1 MLLRILA
8 ELARN
13 PNPLQVL
20 QQQLTVLPLTLLLFL
35 VPLVISLTCH
45 EAAHAWVANK
55 LGDST
60 AKDAGRV
67 SLNPLRHLHPIGSL
81 MLLVVGFGFARPVP
95 FKVENFRIGRTRG
108 AALVGLAGPV
118 TNISLAMIALTPVD
132 FGLVNWHSPIA
143 YPVPFV
149 VMTPQWIIAD
159 IIGYFVMVNLLLAT
173 VNLIP
178 IAPLDGSR
186 LIGFFLP
193 DRFWP
198 WLVRYEVLGVTILL
212 PLIAVT
218 MVLDLLFGG
227 QRISTIILPLANNLS
242 NIVVGKPLF

>member
-20 QQQLTVLPLTLLLFL
+20 EQQIATLPLTLLLIL

-45 EAAHAWVANK
+45 EASHAWVADK
-55 LGDST
+55 LGDPT
-60 AKDAGRV
+60 ARNAGRV
-67 SLNPLRHLHPIGSL
+67 SLNPLRHLHPIGTL

-95 FKVENFRIGRTRG
+95 IQVENMKIGRTRG

-118 TNISLAMIALTPVD
+118 TNIALAMIVLTPVD
-132 FGLVNWHSPIA
+132 FGLLAWHSPLA

-149 VMTPQWIIAD
+149 RLTPEWVLAD
-159 IIGYFVMVNLLLAT
+159 VIGYFVLVNLLLAT

-198 WLVRYEVLGVTILL
+198 WLVRYEFLGISVLL

-218 MVLDLLFGG
+218 MVLDLILGG
-227 QRISTIILPLANNLS
+227 QRLAEAILPLANGLA
-242 NIVVGKPLF
+242 NIVVGKPLL